1 MMIPSWTKKTS
12 IRTFRKLLIIKDSY
26 AHCFAPFTYADFDE
40 VDLLDLRYYNASL
53 SDLIASGGYTDILF
67 LQNASGF
74 AEETSFA
81 KLGT

>member
-1 MMIPSWTKKTS
+1 M
-12 IRTFRKLLIIKDSY
+12 D
-26 AHCFAPFTYADFDE
+26 CE

-53 SDLIASGGYTDILF
+53 SELMASGGYTDILF